1 MDYNEIEDSVLK
13 KAMEIFKQS
22 AVDFFGINTKI
33 IASAETEIKDIKIN
47 TNYVDYLFHTEDG
60 SYLHFEFQTTDKK
73 EDIKRFLFYDAS
85 LYYKE
90 KRKVRTVVIYSSDI
104 ENTETSVDAGTI
116 KYNIEAV
123 YMKKLN
129 GDEKLKYISEK
140 VSQGKKLNSN
150 DILTLTFLP
159 LMNGKES
166 RFKRALESIQIAENI
181 KDTENKLQCISMLYA
196 LTDKFGDEISKKK
209 LKEVFS
215 MTDIG
220 KMIRDEGIEE
230 GKIEGKME
238 GKADLLIKQLVK
250 KFKKLPKEY
259 IEKIRLLPEEN
270 IELIGTEIFDL
281 EKVSDLEKY
290 F

>member
-1 MDYNEIEDSVLK
+1 MDYNKIEDTVLK
-13 KAMEIFKQS
+13 KAMDIFKQS
-22 AVDFFGINTKI
+22 AVDFFGIDTKI
-33 IASAETEIKDIKIN
+33 LGSAETEIKDIQIN
-47 TNYVDYLFHTEDG
+47 TNFVDYLFYTEDG
-60 SYLHFEFQTTDKK
+60 NYLHFEFQTTDKK
-73 EDIKRFLFYDAS
+73 DDIKRFLFYDAS

-90 KRKVRTVVIYSSDI
+90 KRKVKTVVVYSADI
-104 ENTETSVDAGTI
+104 DNTETFIDAGTI
-116 KYNIEAV
+116 KYSIEAV

-140 VSQGKKLNSN
+140 VSKGEKLNPN

-159 LMNGKES
+159 LMSGKES
-166 RFKRALESIQIAENI
+166 RLKRALESIEIAENI
-181 KDTENKLQCISMLYA
+181 KDNENKLQCISMLYA

-220 KMIRDEGIEE
+220 RMIREEGIEE
-230 GKIEGKME
+230 GIEKGKAEGKSE
-238 GKADLLIKQLVK
+238 LLIKLLVK

-259 IEKIRLLPEEN
+259 IDKIRSLPEEN
-270 IELIGTEIFDL
+270 IEIIGTEIFDF